1 MKTLHIPPNVP
12 ITVCLKDCRMDAGE
26 KFDFE
31 VGAGR
36 YETTDGDILEL
47 PRQAAIL
54 MNALDPEPGE
64 PVTVIKQ
71 WSGRSS
77 DPVTWSIRLAI
88 PAGQEAPEPTPPP
101 DPLPPAAREPIKA
114 PTPIRRERKEAPQP
128 GLFDTRGTGTYGPAP
143 RPQFGRPV
151 PVRRQPPEQIPAN
164 VAVREVLQFVNADP
178 GTQNWSGDVK
188 QDLVST
194 ILIAAFKSGH
204 IGLWERGE

>member
-1 MKTLHIPPNVP
+1 MTLHIPPNVP
-12 ITVCLKDCRMDAGE
+12 ITVCLKDARMDAGE

-36 YETTDGDILEL
+36 YETTDGDMLEL

-64 PVTVIKQ
+64 PVTVIKC

-77 DPVTWSIRLAI
+77 DPVTWSISRAI
-88 PAGQEAPEPTPPP
+88 PAGQEPPEPTPPP
-101 DPLPPAAREPIKA
+101 DPLPPAARAPINA
-114 PTPIRRERKEAPQP
+114 PTPIRTSRKETQP
-128 GLFDTRGTGTYGPAP
+128 GLFDRGTGTYGPAP

-151 PVRRQPPEQIPAN
+151 QVRRMPPEQIPAN

-178 GTQNWSGDVK
+178 GTQNWGSEAK
-188 QDLVST
+188 QDLTST
-194 ILIAAFKSGH
+194 ILIGFYKAGH